1 MNCFSPA
8 RLRIATVF
16 LAGFALLAPVRGQ
29 EGFAG
34 KATGGDGGA
43 TVTVRTAEEFS
54 ERVKA
59 PEILVVVVEGNLAI
73 GTVSVASNKT
83 ILGASRAATL
93 TGNLLLGPAASN
105 VIVKNLNFTNPM
117 GKNGKGGGDGVTI
130 RGAKLV
136 WVTQCTFFDCGDG
149 CVDVTEGAD
158 WVTVSWCKF
167 YFSRQ
172 PEHRFT
178 MIAAGRDKDRK
189 KKEVKNKLHIT
200 LHHNWWADRCES
212 RMPSATKAR
221 LHMYNN
227 YFTCE
232 GNSYCSNA
240 RDKTELLSEHNYYE
254 GVRNPLYTEDGAM
267 LKTAGNIFEKCTGM
281 MEKKNEDVFDPP
293 YKYSPDKAGKV
304 PGIVRAGAGVR

>member
-1 MNCFSPA
+1 MHGFSLA
-8 RLRIATVF
+8 RLRTATVF
-16 LAGFALLAPVRGQ
+16 LAGFLLLTDMRGQ
-29 EGFAG
+29 DGFAE
-34 KATGGDGGA
+34 KATGGAGGA
-43 TVTVRTAEEFS
+43 TVTVRTAEEFAA
-54 ERVKA
+54 RVKA
-59 PEILVVVVEGNLAI
+59 PEVLTVAVEGNLEI
-73 GTVSVASNKT
+73 GTVSVASHKT
-83 ILGASRAATL
+83 IVGASPGATL
-93 TGNLLLGPAASN
+93 IGNLFIGPAASN

-167 YFSRQ
+167 FFTKQ
-172 PEHRFT
+172 PKHRFT

-189 KKEVKNKLHIT
+189 KREVKNKLNIT

-212 RMPSATKAR
+212 RMPSATKAK

-240 RDKTELLSEHNYYE
+240 RDKTELLSENNYYQ
-254 GVRNPLYTEDGAM
+254 GVRNPLYTEDGAK
-267 LKTAGNIFEKCTGM
+267 LKTSGNVFEKCTGM
-281 MEKKNEDVFDPP
+281 MERKNEDVFDPP
-293 YKYSPDKAGKV
+293 YEYSPDKADKV
-304 PGIVRAGAGVR
+304 PAVVRAGAGAR